1 MFQNVIQD
9 VIRGAILT
17 GTEMAKHPKLFGLCT
32 RINDI
37 INNNTHIECINIP
50 IPGTNYF
57 IIKFKHT
64 GPVIGYTVTNFNG
77 YIENHDIGTI
87 ISNGFERG
95 DDPNPAKLVVVQ
107 HYLCIYNTY
116 NLRSILS
123 DLIGATSQCTDPCKF
138 MHKVINILNS
148 IGYVS
153 SHRSNPFDMIV
164 STDLSSHTYV
174 DHMSKSIELMNQLKT
189 LFDQKEVEHATEH
202 MKQIFEIM
210 SQFEYAVMQI

>member
-1 MFQNVIQD
+1 
-9 VIRGAILT
+9 
-17 GTEMAKHPKLFGLCT
+17 MAKKPTLFGLYD

-37 INNNTHIECINIP
+37 INKNKHIEGINIP

-57 IIKFKHT
+57 IQFTHT

-87 ISNGFERG
+87 ILNGFERG
-95 DDPNPAKLVVVQ
+95 DDPNPAELVVVQ
-107 HYLCIYNTY
+107 HYLCIYNAY
-116 NLRSILS
+116 DLCSILS
-123 DLIGATSQCTDPCKF
+123 DLLGVTSQCMDPCKF
-138 MHKVINILNS
+138 MHKVIYILNS

-174 DHMSKSIELMNQLKT
+174 DNMSKSIELMNQLKT

-202 MKQIFEIM
+202 MKKIFKLM
-210 SQFEYAVMQI
+210 DQLTTTVVYYSGA